1 MMNRS
6 KKVEKASLLF
16 LMLSQGTLVIFTRN
30 KLKKRKLN
38 NSSIVLRN
46 QYQTPQLN
54 KSNKGGT
61 LNEL

>member
-16 LMLSQGTLVIFTRN
+16 LMLSQGTLVIFTRS

-38 NSSIVLRN
+38 NSSIVFKKLMSNTRH
-46 QYQTPQLN
+46 LN
-54 KSNKGGT
+54 STNLIK
-61 LNEL
+61 EEH